1 MCSIHV
7 IFSVEILYVKVSGM
21 AEEESVILSKMSIG
35 LSGKVSPIIL
45 DWFLIDLKCV
55 YPGCNDSLQSLLA
68 TVIF

>member
-1 MCSIHV
+1 
-7 IFSVEILYVKVSGM
+7 M